1 MKVPTTYEEAAAIK
15 YPQISVNDTP
25 FDELL
30 TSVILELAI
39 FENED
44 DARKFWNDYKAG
56 RVGLSYFDADNH
68 YF

>member
-39 FENED
+39 FENEA

-56 RVGLSYFDADNH
+56 RIGLSYFDADNH